1 MSDIAH
7 GRLQILQV
15 YKLIQHVRQRNKA
28 EIEKLLTVGVPHL
41 VNLSEP
47 CQGEYALHLASVAD
61 DVEICKLLLS
71 LGAEPNVV
79 DKEGRTAAMIAAE
92 VGHDRILEVLAEA
105 NADMK
110 LVDKSGKGILYYCI
124 APTVRHLHCLEIALA
139 HGADVNICSND
150 GMPVFLLACEQAA
163 ACTEMCLQILEKG
176 ADPNSRFE
184 VIRALVAHD
193 CDINVI
199 NMDGNT
205 ALHQAA
211 LGGFVD
217 AAKFLAQRGSNPKL
231 KNLQQKTPAAAAKA
245 NGHKAVSKELRKAE
259 RLFAKYNK
267 PNVKN
272 PNAPWAIRLYDW
284 ALYHELALRNIFAT
298 MDRGDGTVTK
308 EDFAAILMEKNV
320 PMQEE
325 EMPALMTAHDKAR
338 TGVIDIN
345 EFFKGTKYLEKV
357 YLMSS
362 YLPKKKKGKK
372 AKRGKKGKLDIPI
385 PICTLPE
392 QYIIRREDGGP
403 PEFMIE
409 SFKTF
414 TDRNR
419 FSRDNPPEHP
429 LQDDSAWYLEKPEK
443 VYTNINYAAKAED
456 MQSLKKAFFQGVPV
470 NIHDKFFTTPL
481 MAACADGNFTLAKYL
496 VETKANVNAYDNLL
510 WTPLHHACHSGQQDI
525 VKLLLDHGALI
536 NATSI
541 NGATPLMRAIESC
554 RLDCVTYLIEHGA
567 RVDMENNKGQNA
579 MDLANAYADVRIV
592 HVVKEKL
599 DSLPKKEKPKK
610 GAKPAKG
617 ASGAS
622 SRPQTSAGEMAPL
635 PMLSRSLKSPKR
647 DYPKDSISRKSEML
661 NSGVAKTIDITF
673 VPKTIWGN
681 PPTTEEL
688 IQRRVEN
695 RERFTYEVDFN
706 DFLMPFKKNLKKKL
720 EELQATAIK

>member
-1 MSDIAH
+1 MSPTDI
-7 GRLQILQV
+7 Q
-15 YKLIQHVRQRNKA
+15 Y
-28 EIEKLLTVGVPHL
+28 E
-41 VNLSEP
+41 
-47 CQGEYALHLASVAD
+47 
-61 DVEICKLLLS
+61 
-71 LGAEPNVV
+71 
-79 DKEGRTAAMIAAE
+79 
-92 VGHDRILEVLAEA
+92 
-105 NADMK
+105 
-110 LVDKSGKGILYYCI
+110 
-124 APTVRHLHCLEIALA
+124 
-139 HGADVNICSND
+139 
-150 GMPVFLLACEQAA
+150 
-163 ACTEMCLQILEKG
+163 
-176 ADPNSRFE
+176 
-184 VIRALVAHD
+184 
-193 CDINVI
+193 
-199 NMDGNT
+199 
-205 ALHQAA
+205 
-211 LGGFVD
+211 
-217 AAKFLAQRGSNPKL
+217 GSNPKL

-496 VETKANVNAYDNLL
+496 VETKYV
-510 WTPLHHACHSGQQDI
+510 
-525 VKLLLDHGALI
+525 
-536 NATSI
+536 
-541 NGATPLMRAIESC
+541 
-554 RLDCVTYLIEHGA
+554 
-567 RVDMENNKGQNA
+567 
-579 MDLANAYADVRIV
+579 
-592 HVVKEKL
+592 
-599 DSLPKKEKPKK
+599 
-610 GAKPAKG
+610 
-617 ASGAS
+617 
-622 SRPQTSAGEMAPL
+622 
-635 PMLSRSLKSPKR
+635 
-647 DYPKDSISRKSEML
+647 
-661 NSGVAKTIDITF
+661 
-673 VPKTIWGN
+673 
-681 PPTTEEL
+681 
-688 IQRRVEN
+688 
-695 RERFTYEVDFN
+695 
-706 DFLMPFKKNLKKKL
+706 
-720 EELQATAIK
+720 